1 MKFLE
6 RFSLRIFSIIVFVMA
21 VILILM
27 VSGIVDPEIVPYVV
41 ANLTDGDIAIRTTVV
56 VSVILIL
63 LSLKSFFARLR
74 PVDEAKNG
82 IVLENANGKL
92 VISKESLEN
101 LIAGVSKSIPG
112 AESVSSKTLIDK
124 DKNLKVYVSATVSS
138 DIMLKEISV
147 ELQRKIKEAMKK
159 TADLDVK
166 EVNIKIKNITNKK
179 VKAKEDKKQED
190 KKQDENLPVEENE
203 SKENI
208 NEENVNQENT
218 NGEE

>member
-6 RFSLRIFSIIVFVMA
+6 RLSLKLFSIIVFVTSI
-21 VILILM
+21 VLILM
-27 VSGIVDPEIVPYVV
+27 VCGIVNPQIVPYMVSK
-41 ANLTDGDIAIRTTVV
+41 LTDGDVAIRTTVV
-56 VSVILIL
+56 ISGILIL
-63 LSLKSFFARLR
+63 LALKSFFSKLK

-82 IVLENANGKL
+82 IILENANGKL

-112 AESVSSKTLIDK
+112 AESVSSKTLVDK
-124 DKNLKVYVSATVSS
+124 DKNLRVYVSATVSS

-179 VKAKEDKKQED
+179 VKSKDEKKQED
-190 KKQDENLPVEENE
+190 KKLNENLPTEENE
-203 SKENI
+203 SKGNI
-208 NEENVNQENT
+208 SEENVNQENT

>member
-6 RFSLRIFSIIVFVMA
+6 RFSLRVFSIIVFLTSIA
-21 VILILM
+21 LILM
-27 VSGIVDPEIVPYVV
+27 VCGVLNSEIVPHVV
-41 ANLTDGDIAIRTTVV
+41 ARLSDGEIQIRTTIVV
-56 VSVILIL
+56 AVILIL
-63 LSLKSFFARLR
+63 LSLKSFFAKLK

-82 IVLENANGKL
+82 IVLENASGKL

-124 DKNLKVYVSATVSS
+124 DRNLKVYVSATVSS
-138 DIMLKEISV
+138 DIMLKEIST

-179 VKAKEDKKQED
+179 VKTKEDKARGKFTCRR
-190 KKQDENLPVEENE
+190 N
-203 SKENI
+203 
-208 NEENVNQENT
+208 
-218 NGEE
+218 

>member
-6 RFSLRIFSIIVFVMA
+6 RFSLRVFSIIVFLTSIA
-21 VILILM
+21 LILM
-27 VSGIVDPEIVPYVV
+27 VCGVLNSEIVPHVV
-41 ANLTDGDIAIRTTVV
+41 ARLSDGEIQIRTTIVV
-56 VSVILIL
+56 AVILIL
-63 LSLKSFFARLR
+63 LSLKSFFAKLK

-82 IVLENANGKL
+82 IVLENASGKL

-124 DKNLKVYVSATVSS
+124 DRNLKVYVSATVSS
-138 DIMLKEISV
+138 DIMLKEIST

-179 VKAKEDKKQED
+179 VKTKEDKKQE
-190 KKQDENLPVEENE
+190 ENLPVEETE
-203 SKENI
+203 TKENVDEEKS
-208 NEENVNQENT
+208 NEKND